1 MKEEILQELNDLCRD
16 TLVDHL
22 GIIYTAV
29 GDDWLEAR
37 MPVDRR
43 TCRPD
48 GKLHGGANMALAET
62 VAGALSTI
70 LQPTG
75 ERSRVFGIE
84 VNGNHMR
91 QPPWQAHPRR
101 AGRNPRRARHPRHRQ
116 PRHQHDSLNRPS
128 PFLPCRA
135 PPPAASLHVSGCLPT
150 SF

>member
-16 TLVDHL
+16 TLVDQL
-22 GIIYTAV
+22 GISYTAV

-91 QPPWQAHPRR
+91 QAQGAYVT
-101 AGRNPRRARHPRHRQ
+101 ARGCFLHRGKRTHVVQ
-116 PRHQHDSLNRPS
+116 VEIRDEQGTLVTVNR
-128 PFLPCRA
+128 
-135 PPPAASLHVSGCLPT
+135 VT
-150 SF
+150 NMIV

>member
-91 QPPWQAHPRR
+91 QAQGAYVTARGCFLHRGRR
-101 AGRNPRRARHPRHRQ
+101 THVVQVEIRDEQGT
-116 PRHQHDSLNRPS
+116 LVTVNR
-128 PFLPCRA
+128 
-135 PPPAASLHVSGCLPT
+135 VT
-150 SF
+150 NMIV